1 MRGKKE
7 RKAEVRTG
15 GRTFGKVLV
24 ANRGEI
30 AVRVI
35 RACREMGI
43 PTVAVYSEADR
54 SALHVR
60 LADEARPI
68 GPAPSR
74 ESYLSIERVLEA
86 AEGAGAEAV
95 HPGYGFLAENA
106 AFARACEERGL
117 TFIGPRSETI
127 ALMGEK
133 TAARREAVAAGVPV
147 VPGTLEPLADEET
160 IAREASRIGFPVM
173 LKAAAGGG
181 GKGLRLVGSAGELS
195 SALARARSEARGAF
209 GDDSVYLEK
218 AILRP
223 RHIEIQILADTHG
236 TTLHLFERE
245 CSIQRRHQKVIEE
258 SPSPLVTPDLRARM
272 GSLAVAL
279 AERVGYV
286 GAGTLEFLV
295 DADRN
300 PYFLEMN
307 TRLQVEH
314 AVTEEVTGIDIVKM
328 QIRIAQGEALPLGQ
342 GDVEQRGHAIECRVY
357 AEDPEA
363 DFLPS
368 PGRILALR
376 VPDGPGVRDDSG
388 VYEGWEVPVHYDPLI
403 SKLIVW
409 AGSRPEAIQ
418 RMRRAL
424 SEYRVLG
431 IHTTLPF
438 FERAL
443 RHPAF
448 EAGDIDTSFVQTLQA
463 EGEKTGA
470 RRENVEVAVAAAAI
484 RALRERHAA
493 RLRPASNGAARSPWR
508 DAGLREAHGRRG

>member
-1 MRGKKE
+1 
-7 RKAEVRTG
+7 VRT
-15 GRTFGKVLV
+15 REHAFGKVLI

-35 RACREMGI
+35 RACRELEI
-43 PTVAVYSEADR
+43 RTVAVYSEADR
-54 SALHVR
+54 SAFHVR

-86 AEGAGAEAV
+86 AEASGAEAV

-147 VPGTLEPLADEET
+147 VPGTLEPLADEDT
-160 IAREASRIGFPVM
+160 IAREAAALGYPVM

-181 GKGLRLVGSAGELS
+181 GKGLRLVS
-195 SALARARSEARGAF
+195 SAADLESSLARARSEARGAF

-218 AILRP
+218 AIVRP
-223 RHIEIQILADTHG
+223 RHIEIQVLADARG
-236 TTLHLFERE
+236 KVLHLFERE

-258 SPSPLVTPDLRARM
+258 SPSPFVTPELRRRM
-272 GSLAVAL
+272 GGLAVAL

-314 AVTEEVTGIDIVKM
+314 PVTEAVTGIDIVKM
-328 QIRIAQGEALPLGQ
+328 QIRIARGESLPLDQ
-342 GDVEQRGHAIECRVY
+342 EEVEQRGHAIECRVY
-357 AEDPEA
+357 AEDPA
-363 DFLPS
+363 AGFLPS
-368 PGRILALR
+368 PGRIVALR
-376 VPDGPGVRDDSG
+376 VPAGPGVRDDSG

-409 AGSRPEAIQ
+409 AANRTEAIR

-424 SEYRVLG
+424 SEYKVLG
-431 IHTTLPF
+431 IETTLPF

-448 EAGDIDTSFVQTLQA
+448 EAGDIDTSFVDILLA
-463 EGEKTGA
+463 EGEGEGSP
-470 RRENVEVAVAAAAI
+470 REHVDVAVAAAAI
-484 RALRERHAA
+484 GVLREHRAA
-493 RLRPASNGAARSPWR
+493 QLRPASGTARSAWWE
-508 DAGLREAHGRRG
+508 AGLREAHGRRGG